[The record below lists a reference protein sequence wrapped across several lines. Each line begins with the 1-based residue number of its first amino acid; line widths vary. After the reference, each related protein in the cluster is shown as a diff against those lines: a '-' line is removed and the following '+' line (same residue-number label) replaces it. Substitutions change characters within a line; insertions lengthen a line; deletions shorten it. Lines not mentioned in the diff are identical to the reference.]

1 MTTLYRA
8 ARTMPTV
15 LSYEWADVDG
25 EGPATVTSA
34 TVTAVSASGSTV
46 TLPDPSPVVDGV
58 CSVVVPGQPVLDELT
73 ITWSGVVGGAT
84 VVDVDLLEI
93 AGGTYFNLAAARRA
107 DPDLEDPARF
117 TTADLRTARTEIEV
131 EFERICDRA
140 FVPRYRRVVLD
151 GPDDDR
157 LILPNADIRRIR
169 SASVISSPGGSP
181 VALTTDELA
190 ALVVNAGDRTVTRA
204 GGVLWPAGIGNLVVA
219 YEYGLDRPPPDLKRV
234 AMMRLRSR
242 LGLQRT
248 GIPER
253 AMSWTASNGDS
264 YRLSIPTAYRT
275 GVPEIDA
282 VLDSYSLRP
291 STDEQGGGAGGGG
304 GNPVPASRTLE
315 YEPQRHSV
323 FHGRG
328 TA

>member
-8 ARTMPTV
+8 ARTRPTV
-15 LSYEWADVDG
+15 LSYEWPDLDE
-25 EGPATVTSA
+25 EGPATVTGV
-34 TVTAVSASGSTV
+34 TVTAVSAATGSAV
-46 TLPDPSPVVDGV
+46 TLPDPSAVVNGV
-58 CSVVVPGQPVLDELT
+58 CSVVVPGQAALDELT
-73 ITWSGVVGGAT
+73 ITWSGVIDGAT

-93 AGGTYFNLAAARRA
+93 AGGSYFNLAAARRA
-107 DPDLEDPARF
+107 DRDLDDATRY
-117 TTADLRTARTEIEV
+117 TTSDLRTARTEIEV

-140 FVPRYRRVVLD
+140 FLPRYRRVVLD
-151 GPDDDR
+151 GPDDDV

-169 SASVISSPGGSP
+169 SASITSSPGGTP
-181 VALTTDELA
+181 VPLTTDELA
-190 ALVVNAGDRTVTRA
+190 ALVVNSTDRTVTR
-204 GGVLWPAGIGNLVVA
+204 GLRWPRGIGNITIG
-219 YEYGLDRPPPDLKRV
+219 YEHGMDRPPPDLKRV

-253 AMSWTASNGDS
+253 AMSWTASNGDT

-291 STDEQGGGAGGGG
+291 SDDNGDGTGAGG
-304 GNPVPASRTLE
+304 NAAPASRTLS
-315 YEPQRHSV
+315 YEPQRFSV

-328 TA
+328 DF

>member
-15 LSYEWADVDG
+15 LSYEWPDVDG
-25 EGPATVTSA
+25 EGPATVTDVQ
-34 TVTAVSASGSTV
+34 VTAASAAGSVV
-46 TLPDPSPVVDGV
+46 TLPAPSAVVDGV
-58 CSVVVPGQPVLDELT
+58 CSVVVPGQAVLDELT
-73 ITWSGVVGGAT
+73 ITWSGVIDGAT

-107 DPDLEDPARF
+107 DPDLEDQTRF

-140 FVPRYRRVVLD
+140 FLPRYRRLVLD

-157 LILPNADIRRIR
+157 LILPVADIRRVR
-169 SASVISSPGGSP
+169 SASITASPGGSP
-181 VALTTDELA
+181 VALTSDELA
-190 ALVVNAGDRTVTRA
+190 ALVVNAADRSVTRA
-204 GGVLWPAGIGNLVVA
+204 NGVLWPGGIGNLTIAV
-219 YEYGLDRPPPDLKRV
+219 EHGMDRPPPDLKRV

-253 AMSWTASNGDS
+253 AMSWTASNGDT

-291 STDEQGGGAGGGG
+291 SAGDQDGVDGG
-304 GNPVPASRTLE
+304 GNHAPASRVLE
-315 YEPQRHSV
+315 YDLQRFSV
-323 FHGRG
+323 FHGHGRG
-328 TA
+328 GL